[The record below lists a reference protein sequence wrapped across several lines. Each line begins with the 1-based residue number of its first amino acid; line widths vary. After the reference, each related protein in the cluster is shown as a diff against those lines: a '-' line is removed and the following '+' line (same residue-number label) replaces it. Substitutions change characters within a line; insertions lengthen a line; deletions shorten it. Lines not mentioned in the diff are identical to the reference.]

1 MSQLPAIRKFYVE
14 DYPSQKDWIGPFIL
28 TLNTFT
34 QAVVNALTKSL
45 TIVDNTTSDI
55 KQITLSA
62 VPTAA
67 APASIAW
74 TKPMNPV
81 AVIVG
86 NCTLKSGIFALTNAV
101 QVQWQMSQTSS
112 SLQIIA
118 VSGITPTPTAQ
129 YVLTLVC
136 IAG

>member
-1 MSQLPAIRKFYVE
+1 MASLPAIRKFYIE

-45 TIVDNTTSDI
+45 TVVENTTSDI
-55 KQITLSA
+55 KQITLAA
-62 VPTAA
+62 VPSAA

-74 TKPMNPV
+74 PKPMNPV

-86 NCTLKSGIFALTNAV
+86 NCTLKTGIFTISTAV

-112 SLQIIA
+112 SLQIIG
-118 VSGITPTPTAQ
+118 VTGITPTPTAQ